1 MSIIS
6 TYDLVKDYNSSDGTI
21 KALDGLNLEIPKGA
35 TALLGP
41 NGSGKSTFIKII
53 LGLLNATSGS
63 YSLFSN
69 KNGLPSNNYLQ
80 YIGYMPET
88 PSIISKVNAV
98 KYVRHFGILSGL
110 SFTRA
115 MQRAHEVL
123 DYVGLKDRYRDISD
137 FSTGMKQRLL
147 FAQSLIHDPQIIILD
162 EPTSGLSP
170 EGRDEMLS
178 LISEINK
185 EFDKSILFST
195 HILQDVTN
203 ITNYSILINKGRT
216 IFQGSPKK
224 IEQLYN
230 DTLIIEI
237 DNHHNKIIELI
248 NSNEYNATIIGNK
261 IEITTK
267 TNAKILPSFSEFRNL
282 IKSINVNI
290 LSFKMKKPDL
300 EDLFY
305 NNIVKDIDEV

>member
-69 KNGLPSNNYLQ
+69 KNSLPSNNYLQ

-123 DYVGLKDRYRDISD
+123 DYVGLKDRYRDITD

-267 TNAKILPSFSEFRNL
+267 TNAKILPSFAEFRNL

>member
-6 TYDLVKDYNSSDGTI
+6 TENLVKHYNSSEGTI
-21 KALDGLNLEIPKGA
+21 KALDGLNLEIPRGA

-69 KNGLPSNNYLQ
+69 KNDLSSKNDMQN
-80 YIGYMPET
+80 IGYMPET

-147 FAQSLIHDPQIIILD
+147 FAQSLIHDPQLIILD

-185 EFDKSILFST
+185 EFGKSILFST
-195 HILQDVTN
+195 HILQDVSN
-203 ITNYSILINKGRT
+203 ITNYSILINKGKT

-224 IEQLYN
+224 IQQLYN

-237 DNHHNKIIELI
+237 NNHHNKIVELI
-248 NSNEYNATIIGNK
+248 NSNDYNVNTIGNK

-267 TNAKILPSFSEFRNL
+267 IKGKNLPSLAEFRDL
-282 IKSINVNI
+282 IKSMNVNI
-290 LSFKMKKPDL
+290 LSYKTKKPDL

>member
-69 KNGLPSNNYLQ
+69 KNSLPSNNYLQ

-267 TNAKILPSFSEFRNL
+267 TNAKILPSFAEFRNL